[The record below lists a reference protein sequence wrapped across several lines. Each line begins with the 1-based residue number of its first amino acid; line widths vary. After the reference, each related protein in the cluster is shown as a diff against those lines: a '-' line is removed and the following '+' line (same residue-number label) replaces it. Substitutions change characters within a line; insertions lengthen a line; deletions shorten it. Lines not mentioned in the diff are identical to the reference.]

1 MQSNTIFCDTM
12 RVELIAV
19 TPFPLVKQG
28 DDIGALILDALETM
42 GISLEKDDVVVVAS
56 TIVSKAE
63 GTFIDLRMVEP
74 SERACALSATTGKDP
89 RLCEAILRSS
99 KRILKVGPGPIIAET
114 HHGFICASAGID
126 TSNVAGNHDIV
137 CALPSNPDRSAR
149 TIRTTLEEAFDTR
162 IAVIVSDT
170 QGRPFRIGALGVSVG
185 LSGIDPVWRYKG
197 EKDLYGYTLNA
208 SVIAR
213 ADEVAAAADLVM
225 GQSNEGIPVVIVR
238 GARYR
243 RSDDPATTYIREEQN
258 DLFR

>member
-1 MQSNTIFCDTM
+1 MLSNAVFCDIM

-28 DDIGALILDALETM
+28 DDIGSLILDALESM
-42 GISLEKDDVVVVAS
+42 GISLEEDDAVVVAS

-63 GTFIDLRMVEP
+63 GTFIDLTTVTP
-74 SERACALSATTGKDP
+74 SERARTLSSTTGKDP
-89 RLCEAILRSS
+89 RLCEAILRAS

-126 TSNVAGNHDIV
+126 TSNVAGNNDIV
-137 CALPSNPDRSAR
+137 CTLPEDPDRSAR
-149 TIRTTLEEAFDTR
+149 TIRATLEETFDTR
-162 IAVIVSDT
+162 VAVIVSDT

-213 ADEVAAAADLVM
+213 ADEIAAAADLVM

-243 RSDDPATTYIREEQN
+243 RSDDPATTYIRDVQN